1 MDESQYGAIMAEL
14 HSIRGDSG
22 NGNKVSLAVLST
34 QLNQLARAQ
43 EAHKERVDD
52 LERCRLDDVQ
62 RVTRMEA
69 KLSSLAVGQSI
80 FTGIAA
86 ALAAWVGSR

>member
-14 HSIRGDSG
+14 HAIRGDNG
-22 NGNKVSLAVLST
+22 NGNRVSLAILDT
-34 QLNQLARAQ
+34 KLNQLAREREGDRQ
-43 EAHKERVDD
+43 RVDD